1 MTARVTERRSVSSIG
16 CIFVR
21 ATFLTRGDVFNRRLE
36 FLQAFVADAQ
46 ATQASHSI
54 TVKRLSTRPDRPR
67 PARWSAAAAPVLVA
81 HGAVLM
87 ALMWARPEPPVS
99 RIDETP
105 AIVVSLIESPPPPPP
120 PPAPAPDPAPAP
132 EPEASSPPPGP
143 KSAPPA
149 TAPKPLPPVP
159 RAARPRRVV
168 AQPPPDVEP
177 LPAAPAPPGPPLP
190 LLGAAQLAG
199 AMTAGPGSGG
209 GDGDGPG
216 GGGSGSGAGSG
227 NGAGANGGRC
237 DMVRRVQDRLRRTP
251 SVRTAVSEA
260 GRSMNASGRAIL
272 VWDGDWLQSQGQSG
286 KGLAGVRQAIALE
299 VAFSPPEC
307 KNQPM
312 QGLAVLDIQDGGAR
326 LALGKSSWRWSDL
339 LSAG

>member
-1 MTARVTERRSVSSIG
+1 
-16 CIFVR
+16 
-21 ATFLTRGDVFNRRLE
+21 
-36 FLQAFVADAQ
+36 
-46 ATQASHSI
+46 
-54 TVKRLSTRPDRPR
+54 
-67 PARWSAAAAPVLVA
+67 
-81 HGAVLM
+81 M

-99 RIDETP
+99 HIDQTP
-105 AIVVSLIESPPPPPP
+105 AVMVTLVEPPPPPP
-120 PPAPAPDPAPAP
+120 PPPPVPAPDPAPIPAP
-132 EPEASSPPPGP
+132 KPEASSPSPGP

-159 RAARPRRVV
+159 RASRPRRVI
-168 AQPPPDVEP
+168 AQ
-177 LPAAPAPPGPPLP
+177 PPLP

-209 GDGDGPG
+209 GDGVGTG
-216 GGGSGSGAGSG
+216 GGGDGSGSGAGSG

-307 KNQPM
+307 KTQAM
-312 QGLAVLDIQDGGAR
+312 HGLAVLSIEDGPDGAR
-326 LALGKSSWRWSDL
+326 LALGKGSWRWSDL
-339 LSAG
+339 LGAG

>member
-1 MTARVTERRSVSSIG
+1 MSA
-16 CIFVR
+16 
-21 ATFLTRGDVFNRRLE
+21 
-36 FLQAFVADAQ
+36 
-46 ATQASHSI
+46 
-54 TVKRLSTRPDRPR
+54 RPDRRRPDRRRPAQR
-67 PARWSAAAAPVLVA
+67 PARWPAAVAPVLVA

-87 ALMWARPEPPVS
+87 ALMWARPEAPVT

-105 AIVVSLIESPPPPPP
+105 AVMVTLTQPPPPPPPP
-120 PPAPAPDPAPAP
+120 PPAPAPDPAPVPAP
-132 EPEASSPPPGP
+132 KPQASSPPPGP

-159 RAARPRRVV
+159 RASRPRRVI

-177 LPAAPAPPGPPLP
+177 LPASPPPPGPPLP

-216 GGGSGSGAGSG
+216 GGGSGAGAGSG
-227 NGAGANGGRC
+227 SGAGASGGRC

-260 GRSMNASGRAIL
+260 GRAMNASGRAIL

-307 KNQPM
+307 KTQAM
-312 QGLAVLDIQDGGAR
+312 HGLAVLSIEDGPGGAR

-339 LSAG
+339 LGAG

>member
-1 MTARVTERRSVSSIG
+1 M
-16 CIFVR
+16 
-21 ATFLTRGDVFNRRLE
+21 
-36 FLQAFVADAQ
+36 
-46 ATQASHSI
+46 
-54 TVKRLSTRPDRPR
+54 
-67 PARWSAAAAPVLVA
+67 
-81 HGAVLM
+81 
-87 ALMWARPEPPVS
+87 
-99 RIDETP
+99 
-105 AIVVSLIESPPPPPP
+105 
-120 PPAPAPDPAPAP
+120 
-132 EPEASSPPPGP
+132 
-143 KSAPPA
+143 
-149 TAPKPLPPVP
+149 
-159 RAARPRRVV
+159 V

-177 LPAAPAPPGPPLP
+177 LPASPAPPGPPLP

-216 GGGSGSGAGSG
+216 GGGSGAGAGSGSG
-227 NGAGANGGRC
+227 NGAGASGGRC

-260 GRSMNASGRAIL
+260 GRAMNASGRAIL

-307 KNQPM
+307 KTQAM
-312 QGLAVLDIQDGGAR
+312 HGLAVLSIEDGPGSAR

-339 LSAG
+339 LGAG